1 MKEHKLYGMSFGKI
15 YPLYL
20 AKIERKGRSEE
31 ELLQVITWLTGYKRD
46 EIFDVCNAEYTVKE
60 FFHNAPEMNSNRDL
74 ITGSICGIKVQDLE
88 DPLMKKIRQL
98 DKIVDELAKGKTLEK
113 IMRIP
118 KPPKT

>member
-1 MKEHKLYGMSFGKI
+1 MKEHKLFGMSFGKI

-31 ELLQVITWLTGYKRD
+31 ELLQVISWLTGYNRD
-46 EIFDVCNAEYTVKE
+46 EIFAVCDAKYTIKE

-74 ITGSICGIKVQDLE
+74 ITGTICGIKVQDIE

-113 IMRIP
+113 IMGIP
-118 KPPKT
+118 KPAKT